1 MGRFIMS
8 WPSLGLKVR
17 CRSLDVNQDAFALFV
32 ENMPVRALQGHE
44 MVGGWLL
51 RDHSILFNQNLFTIP
66 AAELTTEKMDA
77 APVGRISLLQPQL
90 RGAELLV
97 KYDESVENREYV
109 PIAQVEETDL
119 EILKK
124 AGKEQWKA
132 TSRTREII
140 FVEFEKEEA

>member
-1 MGRFIMS
+1 MSCFIMS
-8 WPSLGLKVR
+8 WPSLNLQVR
-17 CRSLDVNQDAFALFV
+17 CESLDVNQEAFDLFV
-32 ENMPVRALQGHE
+32 ENLPIKSLQGHE

-51 RDHSILFNQNLFTIP
+51 RDRSVLFNKKLFTIP
-66 AAELTTEKMDA
+66 ANALVKEKMDA
-77 APVGRISLLQPQL
+77 APVGRISLLQPQG

-109 PIAQVEETDL
+109 PIAQVVEEDL

-132 TSRTREII
+132 TSRTRDII
-140 FVEFEKEEA
+140 FVEFTKEDA

>member
-1 MGRFIMS
+1 M
-8 WPSLGLKVR
+8 
-17 CRSLDVNQDAFALFV
+17 
-32 ENMPVRALQGHE
+32 
-44 MVGGWLL
+44 
-51 RDHSILFNQNLFTIP
+51 
-66 AAELTTEKMDA
+66 
-77 APVGRISLLQPQL
+77 QPQL

-109 PIAQVEETDL
+109 PIAQVEEADL

>member
-1 MGRFIMS
+1 
-8 WPSLGLKVR
+8 
-17 CRSLDVNQDAFALFV
+17 
-32 ENMPVRALQGHE
+32 
-44 MVGGWLL
+44 
-51 RDHSILFNQNLFTIP
+51 
-66 AAELTTEKMDA
+66 MDA

-97 KYDESVENREYV
+97 KYDKSVENREYV
-109 PIAQVEETDL
+109 PIAQVEEADL

>member
-1 MGRFIMS
+1 MAAQGPLHTVQSEAVYDPGGR
-8 WPSLGLKVR
+8 
-17 CRSLDVNQDAFALFV
+17 A
-32 ENMPVRALQGHE
+32 
-44 MVGGWLL
+44 
-51 RDHSILFNQNLFTIP
+51 DHG
-66 AAELTTEKMDA
+66 KDG
-77 APVGRISLLQPQL
+77 PVGRISLLQPQL

-109 PIAQVEETDL
+109 PIAQVEEADL

>member
-1 MGRFIMS
+1 MAAQGPLHTVQSEAVYDPGGR
-8 WPSLGLKVR
+8 
-17 CRSLDVNQDAFALFV
+17 A
-32 ENMPVRALQGHE
+32 
-44 MVGGWLL
+44 
-51 RDHSILFNQNLFTIP
+51 DHG
-66 AAELTTEKMDA
+66 KD
-77 APVGRISLLQPQL
+77 GRISLLQPQL

-109 PIAQVEETDL
+109 PIAQVEEADL